1 MRQERLPVTGME
13 PVACVKMDYVDSFDI
28 AAFDTQTH
36 LAGKKARSLEPRT
49 CDSPRCCGRC
59 AIRVSNG

>member
-1 MRQERLPVTGME
+1 MRQERLPVTGTE
-13 PVACVKMDYVDSFDI
+13 PVARVKIDYVDSFDI

-49 CDSPRCCGRC
+49 YDKPRCWGRR